1 MSKSQEAVSYGALL
15 ILGLF
20 FSLAVPGFSQTRT
33 VPALSPAQQAYQELA
48 GKNYGAALDLFL
60 KALEADPGNT
70 PLRKDLAYVYVQQGS
85 WLSAAGQF
93 ETIYRAHPEDLA
105 TALELGFLYN
115 RMKRDGLSA
124 EYFKAATQSQDP
136 KISESACHAL
146 KNLRDDTIRT
156 RKEQGYELLRQ
167 NRRSEAI
174 LVFEEVYRQD
184 PHDYSTVMQL
194 GYLYD
199 AEGHKK
205 QAERMFRAAA
215 DSSNLQL
222 AEQGR
227 SALRAMHGIE
237 SAWFGSLYFAPF
249 YTSRF
254 GNEINS
260 LNAKLGLLPS
270 QYFQPYIGLRLTRDT
285 RSQTGRLPVIF
296 SDNTAV
302 VSLGVQS
309 RPFGRTA
316 VVYAEAG
323 TALSLLG
330 DPQHGR
336 AIPDYRAGVSWFKPW
351 GLGLTQAIRE
361 TSRRAALF
369 GEAYSDVTYY
379 SRYAQNVIGYFQM
392 KEGLTLAQKRVLPL
406 QVFAAVNLIKD
417 SKSDFYNNVVEFG
430 PGLRFVPLRKL
441 PMLQIQAQYL
451 RGYYMTEGN
460 RIHNPYGPNYND
472 YRLFLIWAKYF

>member
-1 MSKSQEAVSYGALL
+1 MSKTLGAVTYSVSLIFCLLFALAL
-15 ILGLF
+15 
-20 FSLAVPGFSQTRT
+20 PGFSQTQT
-33 VPALSPAQQAYQELA
+33 APGFSPAQRAYQELA
-48 GKNYGAALDLFL
+48 GKNYSAAVHLFL

-70 PLRKDLAYVYVQQGS
+70 SLRKDLAYLYVRQGS

-93 ETIYRAHPEDLA
+93 EVIHRAHPEDLA
-105 TALELGFLYN
+105 TALQLGFLYN
-115 RMKRDGLSA
+115 RMKRDDLSA
-124 EYFKAATQSQDP
+124 EYFKAAAQSQDP
-136 KISESACHAL
+136 KISESARQAL
-146 KNLRDDTIRT
+146 KNLRDDTIRA

-174 LVFEEVYRQD
+174 PVFEEVYRQD
-184 PHDYSTVMQL
+184 PHDDSTMMQL

-199 AEGHKK
+199 AEEQKK
-205 QAERMFRAAA
+205 KAESMFRAAA
-215 DSSNLQL
+215 ASTDPKL
-222 AEQGR
+222 AEQAR
-227 SALRAMHGIE
+227 TALRTMHGIE

-249 YTSRF
+249 YASRF

-260 LNAKLGLLPS
+260 LNAKVGLRPS

-302 VSLGVQS
+302 LSLGIQS
-309 RPFGRTA
+309 QPFGPTA

-336 AIPDYRAGVSWFKPW
+336 AIPDYRAGISWFRPW
-351 GLGLTQAIRE
+351 GLGLTRAARE

-369 GEAYSDVTYY
+369 GEAYSDVAYY
-379 SRYAQNVIGYFQM
+379 SRYGQNVIGYLQL
-392 KEGLTLAQKRVLPL
+392 KEGLTLPQKRISPL

-417 SKSDFYNNVVEFG
+417 SKSDFYNNIVEFG
-430 PGLRFVPLRKL
+430 PGLRFVPLKKL
-441 PMLQIQAQYL
+441 PMLQVQAQYL
-451 RGYYMTEGN
+451 RGSYMTEGR
-460 RIHNPYGPNYND
+460 RIRNSYGPNYND
-472 YRLFLIWAKYF
+472 YRFFLIWAKYF